1 MLFGAGRGSC
11 PPAHLELMSPGLRGL
26 HHRSCHHVTQ
36 PPPPSAKC
44 CPPRPAAPSPMSPV
58 SPRQGTAT
66 RTLTQGEL
74 GGQAE
79 QEGGGGGTRRSHRR
93 GHFGRVASARA
104 ACPREPRPGLA
115 PPCVTAAGRPPAP
128 FLFLPCHVR
137 ARSPCSRQPG
147 GMWWPGVTP
156 GDMGVPP
163 AGMSPAVGDR
173 GVPGLMHGRAGEEEA
188 AAGGCGGTICKP
200 QQGGDTRRSP
210 AAQGHARNRCPRGW
224 WLRVSPFH
232 TASGTSCHP
241 LHAPS
246 PVLCG
251 PRDVV
256 LAPRVTPQLVT
267 AGDTAQGKASLGK
280 GTKCPQNV
288 LEGQQGRQGDPR
300 DRARD
305 KRASRKRRE
314 GQWGQ
319 GDRNGD
325 MGTGQG
331 GEG

>member
-1 MLFGAGRGSC
+1 MGTRCPANPATAPGTGDRGQRVAFRC
-11 PPAHLELMSPGLRGL
+11 REGKLSPGTPGPDVPWAQGSAPPEL
-26 HHRSCHHVTQ
+26 SPCHTAT
-36 PPPPSAKC
+36 PPSAKC

-79 QEGGGGGTRRSHRR
+79 QEGGSGGTRRSHRR
-93 GHFGRVASARA
+93 GHFGRVASSRA
-104 ACPREPRPGLA
+104 ACPQEPRPGLA

-188 AAGGCGGTICKP
+188 AAGGCVGTICKP

-210 AAQGHARNRCPRGW
+210 AAQGHARN
-224 WLRVSPFH
+224 
-232 TASGTSCHP
+232 
-241 LHAPS
+241 
-246 PVLCG
+246 
-251 PRDVV
+251 
-256 LAPRVTPQLVT
+256 
-267 AGDTAQGKASLGK
+267 
-280 GTKCPQNV
+280 
-288 LEGQQGRQGDPR
+288 
-300 DRARD
+300 
-305 KRASRKRRE
+305 
-314 GQWGQ
+314 
-319 GDRNGD
+319 
-325 MGTGQG
+325 
-331 GEG
+331 